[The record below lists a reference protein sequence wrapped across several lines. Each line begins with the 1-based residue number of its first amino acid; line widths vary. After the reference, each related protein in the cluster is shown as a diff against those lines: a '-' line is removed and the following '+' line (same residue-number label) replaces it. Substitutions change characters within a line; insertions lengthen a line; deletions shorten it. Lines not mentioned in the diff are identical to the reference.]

1 MQKLWGKVGAVEA
14 SGGTVTDTSC
24 DDVRGAFEAEHPQNM
39 VDASDAYALS
49 VFPFGR
55 EDKKTLRVSTVW
67 VVQ

>member
-1 MQKLWGKVGAVEA
+1 MLTGGQTPCAVFC
-14 SGGTVTDTSC
+14 SQGDGPPVSK
-24 DDVRGAFEAEHPQNM
+24 

-55 EDKKTLRVSTVW
+55 EDKKTLRVSTEW